1 MKFGIL
7 GPSKF
12 VQKAS
17 AVAQSEFPNITP
29 VPLVYE
35 KYTDAP
41 ALVRAAQKKLDGIL
55 FTGTTPYLL
64 CKEKVQPLLPWE
76 AVPRRGSSLLCALL
90 TALLHFHCDIRKL
103 SFDSYGTRILTEA
116 YGEIGLVPQTVNI
129 WKAPRNP
136 CAPDYLD
143 ELVHFHESLYRQGDV
158 TCCLTAMNSV
168 YQTLNAKKIPV
179 VLIEPTKNIY
189 REALTQLQQ
198 KYLIQKL
205 RRSQLT
211 VICIHIDTPAAR
223 SLFNETTYNM
233 ALAKMQTARQIF
245 IFADQ
250 IQAAVTEIGYNE
262 YVLYSTRQALESET
276 NHMRNFMLFAQPEI
290 RTLCT
295 MSIGIGFGCTA
306 LEAKVNAENAKLQAI
321 QVGGN
326 KIYIAHGANKMDGP
340 FTIIQARKGRD
351 EITIDP
357 QLWALAQKSKLS
369 IKTLHKLFL
378 ITERTGKGEF
388 TTAELGEQLHISD
401 RTVNRIIAKLEAASL
416 CTVVGEI
423 MMAPTGRPR
432 RVVKLDLFKET

>member
-12 VQKAS
+12 VEKAI
-17 AVAQSEFPNITP
+17 VVTRSEFPNITP

-41 ALVRAAQKKLDGIL
+41 ELVAAAQKKLDGIL

-64 CKEKVQPLLPWE
+64 CKEKVQPLIPWE

-90 TALLHFHCDIRKL
+90 TALLHFHCNIRKL
-103 SFDSYGTRILTEA
+103 SFDSYGTRTLTEA
-116 YGEIGLVPQTVNI
+116 YAEIGLVPETINI

-136 CAPDYLD
+136 CDPDYLQA
-143 ELVHFHESLYRQGDV
+143 LIRFHESLYRRQEV

-168 YQTLNAKKIPV
+168 YHTLTAQKIPV
-179 VLIEPTKNIY
+179 VLIEPTKNIF
-189 REALTQLQQ
+189 RDALTQLQQ
-198 KYLIQKL
+198 KYLIRKL
-205 RRSQLT
+205 RQSQLT

-262 YVLYSTRQALESET
+262 YVLYSTRRALENET
-276 NHMRNFMLFAQPEI
+276 SHMRNFMLFAQPEI

-306 LEAKVNAENAKLQAI
+306 LEAKVNAENAKQQAM
-321 QVGGN
+321 QLGGN
-326 KIYIAHGANKMDGP
+326 KIYIAHGDDKLDGP
-340 FTIIQARKGRD
+340 FTIIQACKGQD
-351 EITIDP
+351 EIKIDP
-357 QLWALAQKSKLS
+357 QLWSLAQKSKLS
-369 IKTLHKLFL
+369 IKTLQKLFL
-378 ITERTGKGEF
+378 ITERSGKGEF
-388 TTAELGEQLHISD
+388 TTTELGEQLHISD
-401 RTVNRIIAKLEAASL
+401 RTVNRIITKLEAAKL
-416 CTVVGEI
+416 CTLVGEI
-423 MMAPTGRPR
+423 MVAKTGRPR
-432 RVVKLDLFKET
+432 RVVRIDLFKET